1 MLVLVPRIP
10 LGQFIV
16 PPGKEAD
23 QLLGDLQARLHP
35 SAQSPASLDLDHPE
49 H

>member
-1 MLVLVPRIP
+1 MFVLAHRIS

-23 QLLGDLQARLHP
+23 QLLGDLQTRLHSP
-35 SAQSPASLDLDHPE
+35 AQSPASLDLDHPE